1 MLLPD
6 NIQPKLSVYYNA
18 SLILKTLSQKS
29 NLDMIDLY
37 ASIKTLE
44 DMPFNIFLLSLDWLY
59 LINKIDIN
67 DQGVVLLCL

>member
-18 SLILKTLSQKS
+18 PLILKTLCQKS

-44 DMPFNIFLLSLDWLY
+44 NMPFNIFLLSLDWLY
-59 LINKIDIN
+59 LTNKIDIN

>member
-18 SLILKTLSQKS
+18 SLILKTLYQKS

-37 ASIKTLE
+37 ASIKKIE
-44 DMPFNIFLLSLDWLY
+44 NMPFNLFLLSLDWLY

-67 DQGVVLLCL
+67 NQGVVLLCL

>member
-18 SLILKTLSQKS
+18 SLILKTLYKKS
-29 NLDMIDLY
+29 SLDMIDLY
-37 ASIKTLE
+37 ASIKKIE
-44 DMPFNIFLLSLDWLY
+44 NMPFNLFLLSLDWLY

-67 DQGVVLLCL
+67 NQGVVLLCL